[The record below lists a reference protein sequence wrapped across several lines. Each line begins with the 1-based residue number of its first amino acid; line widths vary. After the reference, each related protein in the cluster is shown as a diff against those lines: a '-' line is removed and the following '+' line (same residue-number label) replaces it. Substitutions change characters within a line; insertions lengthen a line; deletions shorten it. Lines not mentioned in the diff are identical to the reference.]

1 MANYINQNNFNLSI
15 IMKQF
20 YTVVFFLTT
29 SIMLSQSNY
38 LVDNFD
44 YTAGQALTDN
54 GWNVHSGGTTNP
66 VTVSSEG
73 LSWTGYIGSAVG
85 NAALVTKTG
94 QDVNKRFGAYIT
106 SGTVYTSFLMKVNA
120 KTALGYFFHIG
131 FYSNTATPVLTAVST
146 SFRARTF
153 VNQGTNP
160 DTQFKLGLT
169 FSSST
174 VTDGGE
180 TGDLNIGETYLVV
193 VKYAFKDGDLNDE
206 VSLFVFPQ
214 GATITSE
221 PATADLGPFTGS
233 AADAQVLQNVVLRQ
247 YNASQNV
254 TMDGIYV
261 RTEWN
266 LVDAGI
272 ALSTDNFAL
281 SQVSVFPNPVNNGV
295 LNIISPTKERKEIS
309 LFDIRGRRVL
319 KTTTEENSINVS
331 QLKTGLYLLNIDI
344 NGNRKTSKIII
355 N

>member
-1 MANYINQNNFNLSI
+1 
-15 IMKQF
+15 MKHF
-20 YTVVFFLTT
+20 YTVVFFLTFG
-29 SIMLSQSNY
+29 LAVGQSNY

-94 QDVNKRFGAYIT
+94 QDVNKRFGADIT
-106 SGTVYTSFLMKVNA
+106 SGNVYASFLVNVNA
-120 KTALGYFFHIG
+120 KTASGYFLHLG
-131 FYSNTATPVLTAVST
+131 FYSNTAEPVLTAVST

-169 FSSST
+169 FSSSSLA
-174 VTDGGE
+174 DGGE
-180 TGDLNIGETYLVV
+180 TADLNIGETYLVV
-193 VKYAFKDGDLNDE
+193 VKYAFIDGDLNDE

-214 GATITSE
+214 GATISSE
-221 PATADLGPFTGS
+221 PATANLGPFTGT
-233 AADAQVLQNVVLRQ
+233 AADATVLQNVAFRQ

-254 TMDGIYV
+254 TVDGIYV

-266 LVDAGI
+266 LVDAGT
-272 ALSTDNFAL
+272 ALSTNDFEL
-281 SQVSVFPNPVNNGV
+281 SQISLYPNPVNNGT
-295 LNIISPTKERKEIS
+295 LNIVSPTNEMKEIS
-309 LFDIRGRRVL
+309 VFDVSGRMVL
-319 KTTTEENSINVS
+319 KTKTDKNSINVS
-331 QLKTGLYLLNIDI
+331 QLKTGLYLLNIKI
-344 NGNRKTSKIII
+344 NGSKKTSKIII

>member
-1 MANYINQNNFNLSI
+1 
-15 IMKQF
+15 
-20 YTVVFFLTT
+20 
-29 SIMLSQSNY
+29 
-38 LVDNFD
+38 
-44 YTAGQALTDN
+44 
-54 GWNVHSGGTTNP
+54 
-66 VTVSSEG
+66 
-73 LSWTGYIGSAVG
+73 
-85 NAALVTKTG
+85 
-94 QDVNKRFGAYIT
+94 
-106 SGTVYTSFLMKVNA
+106 VYASFLMKVNA
-120 KTALGYFFHIG
+120 KTSLGYFFHLG
-131 FYSNTATPVLTAVST
+131 YYSNTTTPVLTSVS
-146 SFRARTF
+146 SAFRARTY

-160 DTQFKLGLT
+160 DTQFKLGLAFNAT
-169 FSSST
+169 ST
-174 VTDGGE
+174 QGE
-180 TGDLNIGETYLVV
+180 TSDLNIGETYLVV

-233 AADAQVLQNVVLRQ
+233 AADAPVLQNVVLRQ
-247 YNASQNV
+247 YNSSQNV
-254 TMDGIYV
+254 TVDGIYV

-266 LVDAGI
+266 LVDAGT

-309 LFDIRGRRVL
+309 LFNIRGRRVL
-319 KTTTEENSINVS
+319 KTITEENSINVS

>member
-15 IMKQF
+15 IMKQL
-20 YTVVFFLTT
+20 YTLVFLLSFT
-29 SIMLSQSNY
+29 IAFSQSNY
-38 LVDNFD
+38 IAENFD
-44 YTAGQALTDN
+44 YTAAQVLTDN
-54 GWNVHSGGTTNP
+54 GWTAHSGGTTNP
-66 VTVSSEG
+66 VSVSDGG
-73 LSWTGYIGSAVG
+73 LTWTGYIGSGVG
-85 NAALVTKTG
+85 NAALVTNTG
-94 QDVNKRFGAYIT
+94 QDVNKRFGADIS
-106 SGTVYTSFLMKVNA
+106 SGTVYASFLMKVNA
-120 KTALGYFFHIG
+120 KTSLGYFFHFG
-131 FYSNTATPVLTAVST
+131 YYSNTTTPVLTSVS
-146 SFRARTF
+146 SAFRARTY

-160 DTQFKLGLT
+160 DTQFKLGLAFNAT
-169 FSSST
+169 ST
-174 VTDGGE
+174 QGE
-180 TGDLNIGETYLVV
+180 TSDLNIGETYLVV

-233 AADAQVLQNVVLRQ
+233 AADAPILQNVVLRQ
-247 YNASQNV
+247 YNSSQNV
-254 TMDGIYV
+254 TVDGIYV

-266 LVDAGI
+266 LVDAGT